1 MLFFFFKL
9 KENYFAIFHLLQK
22 EKGKKKKKKRKR
34 KKRKKEKRKKEEE
47 QKEEEQKERKKAVL
61 TTLENSLPLNLSLL
75 RRIRTLSLSF

>member
-1 MLFFFFKL
+1 MNPLSSKRKRK
-9 KENYFAIFHLLQK
+9 KE
-22 EKGKKKKKKRKR
+22 KKRKR